1 MPEPWLEA
9 LNSIGYFSLLFLI
22 ASAFFAGFI
31 DAVVGGGGLIQLP
44 ALLIQLP
51 QTALPVIL
59 GTNKIAALTGTSLAA
74 QRYARHFRFNFQLLA
89 VIGLFALIFAY
100 IGAQMV
106 HHFNPDVLR
115 PLLFVILLAMALYTY
130 FKKDLG
136 QAKSKSLPFSSQL
149 IYGSLL
155 ACVVG
160 FYDGFIG
167 PGTGSFLVLGF
178 VVLLGFDFIQASAY
192 AKFINVIT
200 NASALFVFVQQGN
213 YLLELALLM
222 SISNGAGS
230 WIGSVTA
237 LKRGNGF
244 VRKVFLLI
252 VVILL
257 IRYGTDLY
265 TDWTLIKTK

>member
-1 MPEPWLEA
+1 MLENWLE
-9 LNSIGYFSLLFLI
+9 LSSSIGSSGLLFLI
-22 ASAFFAGFI
+22 VSAFFAGFI

-51 QTALPVIL
+51 QTALPVVL

-74 QRYARHFRFNFQLLA
+74 RRYARHFRFNFLLLL
-89 VIGLFALIFAY
+89 VIGTIALLFAFL
-100 IGAQMV
+100 GAKLV

-115 PLLFVILLAMALYTY
+115 PLLFVLLLAIAFYTY

-136 QAKSKSLPFSSQL
+136 QVSSKSLPIKKQL
-149 IYGSLL
+149 LYGSLL
-155 ACVVG
+155 ATLVG

-178 VVLLGFDFIQASAY
+178 VLLLGFDFMQASAY
-192 AKFINVIT
+192 AKLINVLT

-213 YLLELALLM
+213 YLLELAVLLA
-222 SISNGAGS
+222 ISNGSGS

-237 LKRGNGF
+237 IKKGNGF
-244 VRKVFLLI
+244 IRKIFL
-252 VVILL
+252 VVVMLL
-257 IRYGTDLY
+257 LLRFGYDLLY
-265 TDWTLIKTK
+265 PPA